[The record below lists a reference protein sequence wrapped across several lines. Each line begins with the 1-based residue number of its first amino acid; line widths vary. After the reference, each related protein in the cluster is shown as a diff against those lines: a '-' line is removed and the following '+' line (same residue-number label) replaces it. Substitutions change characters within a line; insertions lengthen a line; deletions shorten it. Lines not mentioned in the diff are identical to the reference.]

1 MRLRLLLLFGS
12 IASGCITPS
21 IPIPPPDP
29 AEMQFHL
36 TTTGTESTAVFT
48 YPPHDAYKGG
58 TAYIYDQHTHQGVFQ
73 DANADGSIGPTLP
86 LPAALGDQV
95 VVSIQNTE
103 QTVSACVVL
112 KEGAQDPNV
121 YCQ

>member
-1 MRLRLLLLFGS
+1 MRPWLLLLIGL
-12 IASGCITPS
+12 AGCITPS

-36 TTTGTESTAVFT
+36 TTTDNVSSAVFN
-48 YPPHDAYKGG
+48 YPPHDAYRGAS
-58 TAYIYDQHTHQGVFQ
+58 AYVLDQRTNQGVFQ
-73 DANADGSIGPTLP
+73 LANDDGSIGPTLS
-86 LPAALGDQV
+86 LPAMLGDQI